1 MPRKIYVLAILLASS
16 AYAAFAQ
23 EPNIVRKEISSAEI
37 SRIIKKVSEN
47 ESAFR
52 EALKDY
58 VFTRKASVSTVGM
71 GGQITGTYRRD
82 SFMTFSSDGGR
93 FEKVLYTPISTLT
106 EITVT
111 PEDLED
117 LGGVNPF
124 ALEPSSIGQYNFNYV
139 GVQRIDD
146 FDLYVFDVTPKVIPD
161 PKKSKLR
168 LFTGRVWIDTDSLM
182 ILKSKGKAVPE
193 TKQNKFPIVETTREQ
208 IDGKY
213 WFPVDAR
220 SDDTLEFDS
229 GQVVRLRMR
238 VKYADYKLG
247 RSDVR
252 ILDDVADPKPTP
264 TPTPK
269 KPSDQ

>member
-16 AYAAFAQ
+16 AYAALAQ